1 MNTRNDLLI
10 RALQRGARSAGE
22 LAESLRVSQPTLS
35 RTLASLPPSRLH
47 RMGRARATRYAWRRE
62 IGGATQWPLYRL
74 DEAGEAHRSATLT
87 ALEGGAWHVEWEEA
101 WPSLEHPMFQ
111 NGLFPDWPWFLDDLV
126 PRGFLGR
133 LFARACAERVGL
145 PPDPRDWSAAHTLRG
160 LVKLGKDLPGA
171 WVIGEQILAAAR
183 SSETDAESL
192 HDEPGL
198 LLERVRGV
206 LEGQW
211 PGSSAAGE
219 QPKFILT
226 LGTGTGHRRHL
237 LVKFSGEAELPDQ
250 ARRAD
255 LLRAEHLV
263 NKILSENGIPAT
275 HTELRVV
282 EGRTF
287 LIADRFDRTQNGGR
301 CAVISLHALNAAFGD
316 VNRSWPDSAADLQR
330 QGWLDDSGAERLG
343 IAWAFGR
350 LIGNTDMHDG
360 NASFFLHPRIPLTPT
375 PVYDMCPMSL
385 APRADGTLPDLLP
398 PLPPPPPEQAP
409 LFARAHPMAKAF
421 FEGVEA
427 DSEFTPAFR
436 SVFKTRLKGGFRH
449 G

>member
-1 MNTRNDLLI
+1 MNTRTDLLI

-22 LAESLRVSQPTLS
+22 LADALGVSQPTLS
-35 RTLASLPPSRLH
+35 RTLALLPSSRLH
-47 RMGRARATRYAWRRE
+47 RMGRARASRYAWRRE
-62 IGGATQWPLYRL
+62 VEGATQWPLYRL
-74 DEAGEAHRSATLT
+74 DGAGEAHRSATLT

-111 NGLFPDWPWFLDDLV
+111 NGLFPDWPWFLDDLN

-160 LVKLGKDLPGA
+160 LVVLGKDLPGA
-171 WVIGEQILAAAR
+171 WVIGEQMLAQAQDP
-183 SSETDAESL
+183 ETDAEGL
-192 HDEPGL
+192 DADPGL
-198 LLERVRGV
+198 LLERARGV
-206 LEGQW
+206 LEGRW

-219 QPKFILT
+219 QPKFTLT
-226 LGTGTGHRRHL
+226 LGSGAGVRRHF

-250 ARRAD
+250 ARHAD
-255 LLRAEHLV
+255 LLRAEHLA
-263 NKILSENGIPAT
+263 NRILSENDIPAA

-287 LIADRFDRTQNGGR
+287 LIAERFDRTQNGGR
-301 CAVISLHALNAAFGD
+301 RPVISLYALNAAFGD
-316 VNRSWPDSAADLQR
+316 VNRGWADSAADLRR

-360 NASFFLHPRIPLTPT
+360 NASFFLHPRIPLTHT
-375 PVYDMCPMSL
+375 PMYDMCPMAL

-398 PLPPPPPEQAP
+398 PLPPPPPEHET
-409 LFARAHPMAKAF
+409 LFARARPLAKAF
-421 FEGVEA
+421 FEAVKA
-427 DSEFTPAFR
+427 DPEFTPAFR
-436 SVFKTRLKGGFRH
+436 LVFKTRLKRDFRH